1 MFYSRMTDYPI
12 QKKSVVD
19 DGLGYFKDTYVD
31 AGTVK
36 AYIVRTDLTRYTANE
51 FDLNQ
56 YQFTGYTMDEDLRI
70 GDKVDGK
77 TITEITPHRQGFYMY
92 LTSLGGE

>member
-1 MFYSRMTDYPI
+1 MFYSRMKEYPL
-12 QKKSVVD
+12 QKKSTIN
-19 DGLGYFKDTYVD
+19 DGFNYMRDEYQD

-36 AYIVRTDLTRYTANE
+36 AYIVRTDLTRYTSNE
-51 FDLNQ
+51 LDLNQ
-56 YQFTGYTMDEDLRI
+56 YQFTGYTMDEGLEI

>member
-1 MFYSRMTDYPI
+1 MFYSRMKEYPI
-12 QKKSVVD
+12 QKKSTVD
-19 DGLGYFKDTYVD
+19 DGFGFKKEQYAD

-36 AYIVRTDLTRYTANE
+36 AYIIRTDLTKYTANE
-51 FDLNQ
+51 LDLTQ
-56 YQFTGYTMDEDLRI
+56 YQFTGYTMDSGLSI

-77 TITEITPHRQGFYMY
+77 RITEITPHRQGFYMY